1 MKGDIP
7 LFDISSTSFSLSN
20 PGHLAGE
27 AEALGI
33 NVGAGRFLAGEGLA
47 GNRLAGS
54 GLIGPG
60 VHREDEALSYL
71 EMPKEM
77 DTFEIPVLPEV
88 EALSAHPEAA
98 AVLTRLQQELDQF
111 ASGQLCADTDTRL
124 LVLDQ
129 VPAAACALLYQILGE
144 GEVALMLF
152 ADNAD
157 GDRLRVQET
166 VLAGVWWVQQ
176 VNSQQQLVRQWLEV
190 GAVPTVLISKAF
202 PAVQTNTFVMGPR
215 PDNLL
220 NGASVMVELLAYA
233 SRHAENPLTQP
244 HVVNLSLLP
253 FSVEDQIWLN
263 QRLGN
268 GYAAIL
274 SRGYGNCRISS
285 TAVSGIWRVQYFNST
300 DQLILDTLEV
310 VTVPQV
316 VCAAREDLED
326 SAERLREIHIALQA

>member
-7 LFDISSTSFSLSN
+7 LFDISNTSFSFST
-20 PGHLAGE
+20 PGHPGGE
-27 AEALGI
+27 AEALGM
-33 NVGAGRFLAGEGLA
+33 NVGAGRFLAGEGFA

-54 GLIGPG
+54 DLSGPG
-60 VHREDEALSYL
+60 AHREDEALSYL

-88 EALSAHPEAA
+88 EELSAHPEAA
-98 AVLTRLQQELDQF
+98 GVLTRLQQALDQF
-111 ASGQLCADTDTRL
+111 ASGQIRANTDTRRL
-124 LVLDQ
+124 MLDQ
-129 VPAAACALLYQILGE
+129 VPAPACALLYQILGE
-144 GEVALMLF
+144 GEVALMLL

-176 VNSQQQLVRQWLEV
+176 VNSQQQLVQQWLEV

-202 PAVQTNTFVMGPR
+202 PAVQSDTFVMGPR

-220 NGASVMVELLAYA
+220 NAASVMVELLAYA
-233 SRHAENPLTQP
+233 SRHAETPLTQP

-253 FSVEDQIWLN
+253 FSAEDQIWLN
-263 QRLGN
+263 QRLGH
-268 GYAAIL
+268 GYAVIL

-285 TAVSGIWRVQYFNST
+285 TAVAGIWRVQYFNST

-316 VCAAREDLED
+316 ACAAREDLED
-326 SAERLREIHIALQA
+326 SAGRLHEIHTALQA